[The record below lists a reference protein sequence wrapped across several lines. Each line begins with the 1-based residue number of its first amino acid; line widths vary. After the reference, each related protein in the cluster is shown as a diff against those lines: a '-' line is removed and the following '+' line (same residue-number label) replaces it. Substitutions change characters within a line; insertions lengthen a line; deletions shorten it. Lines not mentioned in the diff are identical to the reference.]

1 MEIISRS
8 NVYSSNCS

>member
-8 NVYSSNCS
+8 NVYSFNCS